1 MRMGAGN
8 TEIRDRITAL
18 VEEILAGNSVNAKVP
33 PHASLADAGL
43 TSMDMVNLMLG
54 VEAAFDMTLPQ
65 SDITPENFQS
75 IETIERLVSRHRH
88 IQAA

>member
-1 MRMGAGN
+1 MQMGVGN

-18 VEEILAGNSVNAKVP
+18 VEEILAGNSVKTKVP

-65 SDITPENFQS
+65 ADITPENFQS
-75 IETIERLVSRHRH
+75 IETIEGLVSRHRH